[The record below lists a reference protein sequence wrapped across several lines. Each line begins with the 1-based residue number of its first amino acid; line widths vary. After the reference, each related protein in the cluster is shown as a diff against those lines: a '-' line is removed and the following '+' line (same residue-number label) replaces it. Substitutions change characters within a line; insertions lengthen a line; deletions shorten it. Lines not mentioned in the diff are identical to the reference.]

1 MSRKAIPDR
10 PLTWVLLLVAC
21 LAAWIDGSRLHDA
34 QNADSLLPVLVS
46 IQHWTVFF
54 WGEDRFGM
62 LVPLL
67 ALPFHN
73 PFVNLLV
80 QGWLTIAAALLAPF
94 LVSLYL
100 DGDGPW
106 VANGALADACLL
118 LVVSTGLRFDWL
130 ITQPYAVSITLALA
144 SLLLIERSHGHRG
157 VLGVALVLMLL
168 AHWVNLGVCLAIV
181 PLAVVRVRSML
192 AHVSMVAA
200 GAAGGALIK
209 ALSEAPS
216 TTTGILPIAE
226 WPHGWLQLARTASMD
241 IAHPAVL
248 GAIAA
253 LALCGA
259 VSAAMSARPA
269 ASLRVAAMAL
279 LAGVAY
285 WLVVGALEHVQRNDY
300 YPRYVLPSLLLF
312 GVAATRLVIV
322 SDRRSRLTAFLT
334 SATLAAG
341 AISAY
346 GAPSL
351 HQVRKN
357 MDRTIGAM
365 TPAIIDVGATV
376 VTGDYWT
383 VWPAVF
389 HANVVRY
396 EKTGRGG
403 IYALTYRSDPTNP
416 LWMRRA
422 DTDPVVL
429 VAPRFD
435 KEAPVYIDRAGV
447 PITFRMNR
455 GELLVYLAGG
465 GKKE

>member
-1 MSRKAIPDR
+1 MPDR
-10 PLTWVLLLVAC
+10 PLTWVLLLVAG
-21 LAAWIDGSRLHDA
+21 LAAWIDCGRLHDA

-54 WGEDRFGM
+54 WGQDRFGM

-94 LVSLYL
+94 LVSLYF

-118 LVVSTGLRFDWL
+118 FVVSAGLRFDWL
-130 ITQPYAVSITLALA
+130 ITQPYAVSISLALGG
-144 SLLLIERSHGHRG
+144 LLLLERSRGHRG
-157 VLGVALVLMLL
+157 AIGLAVVLMLL
-168 AHWVNLGVCLAIV
+168 AHWVNLTVSLVIV
-181 PLAVVRVRSML
+181 PLVVVRARSTL
-192 AHVSMVAA
+192 AHLSTVAV

-209 ALSEAPS
+209 TLSAAPS
-216 TTTGILPIAE
+216 TTTGILPIGE
-226 WPHGWLQLARTASMD
+226 WPHGWLQLARTASAD

-248 GAIAA
+248 AAIVA
-253 LALCGA
+253 LALFGA
-259 VSAAMSARPA
+259 VSVAAWSRSDA
-269 ASLRVAAMAL
+269 ALKVAAMAL
-279 LAGVAY
+279 LAGLAY
-285 WLVVGALEHVQRNDY
+285 WLIVGTLEHVQRNDY
-300 YPRYVLPSLLLF
+300 YARYVLPSLLLF
-312 GVAATRLVIV
+312 GVAATRLVIF
-322 SDRRSRLTAFLT
+322 SDRRARLTAFLA
-334 SATLAAG
+334 SATLAGG
-341 AISAY
+341 AIGAY

-357 MDRTIGAM
+357 MDRTIGVR
-365 TPAIIDVGATV
+365 TPAIVDLGATV
-376 VTGDYWT
+376 VAGDYWT

-396 EKTGRGG
+396 EKTGRSG
-403 IYALTYRSDPTNP
+403 IYGLTYRSDATNP

-422 DTDPVVL
+422 ETDPAVL

-435 KEAPVYIDRAGV
+435 KEAPGLIARAGL
-447 PITFRMNR
+447 PITFTMNH
-455 GELLVYLAGG
+455 GTLVVYRAGG
-465 GKKE
+465 NKKE